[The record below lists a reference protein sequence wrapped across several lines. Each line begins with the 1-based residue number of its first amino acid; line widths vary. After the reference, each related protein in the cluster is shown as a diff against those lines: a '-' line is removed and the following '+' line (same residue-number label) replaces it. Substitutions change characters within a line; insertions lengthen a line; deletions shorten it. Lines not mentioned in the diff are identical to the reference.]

1 MGLLNIYRFIRFLSL
16 DIVFGVVSGSI
27 LACKILEINPPLL
40 YQILLPLSV
49 WILYL
54 IDHLI
59 DGFRQADRKSLSA
72 YQSYYDNRKPL
83 ISLLVILILV
93 VLLLLI
99 FSFNRIIFQFG
110 VIIGIMV
117 IGYFIFQ
124 HLRFKA
130 KINTFPKEP
139 VIAIVYT
146 LGIWGIPFLLSNKD
160 FNPELYLCLFAFV
173 LMVLMNVQLYSIL
186 QLDEDQKSGYPSLAG
201 RIGINSVRRLNI
213 IFGIIAGLFCIWIIA
228 RPLFIE
234 FRNAG
239 IVFLVMD
246 VSLLILSVI
255 SRFPVSKEILGIMAD
270 AIFLMPCTIL
280 LFQG

>member
-16 DIVFGVVSGSI
+16 DIVFGVVSGS
-27 LACKILEINPPLL
+27 LLVCKILEINPPLL
-40 YQILLPLSV
+40 YKILLPLSV

-54 IDHLI
+54 VDHLI
-59 DGFRQADRKSLSA
+59 DGFRQADRKSHTA

-83 ISLLVILILV
+83 ILLLVILILV
-93 VLLLLI
+93 VLLWLI
-99 FSFNRIIFQFG
+99 FSFNRITFQFG
-110 VIIGIMV
+110 VLVGIMV
-117 IGYFIFQ
+117 IAYFIFQ

-146 LGIWGIPFLLSNKD
+146 LGIWGIPLLLFKKD
-160 FNPELYLCLFAFV
+160 FNPELYLCLFSFA

-186 QLDEDQKSGYPSLAG
+186 QLDEDQKSGYHSLAG
-201 RIGINSVRRLNI
+201 RIGIGSVRRLNI
-213 IFGIIAGLFCIWIIA
+213 IFGIITGLFCIWIIA
-228 RPLFIE
+228 RPLFTE

-246 VSLLILSVI
+246 VSLLILSLI
-255 SRFPVSKEILGIMAD
+255 SRFSVSNEMLGIIAD
-270 AIFLMPCTIL
+270 AVFLMPCTIL